1 MLSTFLG
8 ASSVPT
14 GQVGGGDHNTMN
26 VGSGG
31 DGGLALPA
39 PLHLAPT
46 AAPQPMQMSTQ
57 PIQTLPMA
65 PRHELCPQ
73 MRETFASQQMHH
85 AYNYNPMLLQDFAT
99 ITAHQ
104 QMPMSPT
111 SPDETRV

>member
-1 MLSTFLG
+1 
-8 ASSVPT
+8 
-14 GQVGGGDHNTMN
+14 MN

-31 DGGLALPA
+31 GGGLALPA
-39 PLHLAPT
+39 PLPLQLAPT

-65 PRHELCPQ
+65 LMHERCPQ
-73 MRETFASQQMHH
+73 MHEAFASRYMHH

-99 ITAHQ
+99 TTAHQ
-104 QMPMSPT
+104 QMPMSPI